1 MQTIINSVADLN
13 LQEKDIVAKGSCS
26 TIYRY
31 NEDEYL
37 KILNDEYYSLAA
49 RENQEVLKTLEAL
62 SEITDTPSIATPR
75 NIFKSENEL
84 YGYTSTIM
92 PGVSLDEIPQD
103 TRIEVLKNALNR
115 IKKEV
120 RTLSQHHIKTE
131 DIGGDNILFSDHIA
145 LIDLE
150 LSLVDEE
157 TEEDILYRRTMRSI
171 LNSVITNSF
180 GTNVTGKIPS
190 LAMRRL
196 NEDLKAGVSDNYA
209 NYYALAIYEIEH
221 MANTKIATVGDSRKA
236 YQKVKSKYKM

>member
-37 KILNDEYYSLAA
+37 KILNKEYYSLAA
-49 RENQEVLKTLEAL
+49 KENREVLKTLEAL
-62 SEITDTPSIATPR
+62 SKIPDVPSIATPR
-75 NIFKSENEL
+75 NIFRSENEL
-84 YGYTSTIM
+84 YGYTSKIM

-120 RTLSQHHIKTE
+120 HTLSQHHIKTE
-131 DIGGDNILFSDHIA
+131 DIGGDNILLSDHIA
-145 LIDLE
+145 LLDLE
-150 LSLVDEE
+150 LGLVDEK

-171 LNSVITNSF
+171 LNSVLTNSF

-196 NEDLKAGVSDNYA
+196 NEDLKTGVSDNYA

-221 MANTKIATVGDSRKA
+221 MADTKIATVEDSRKA
-236 YQKVKSKYKM
+236 YQKVKSQYKM

>member
-37 KILNDEYYSLAA
+37 KILNEEYYSLAA
-49 RENQEVLKTLEAL
+49 KENQEVLKTLEAL
-62 SEITDTPSIATPR
+62 AEITDVPSIATPR
-75 NIFKSENEL
+75 NIFRSKSKL

-92 PGVSLDEIPQD
+92 SGVSLDEIPQD

-150 LSLVDEE
+150 LSLVDKE
-157 TEEDILYRRTMRSI
+157 TEEDTLYRRTMRSI

-180 GTNVTGKIPS
+180 GANVTGKIPS

-209 NYYALAIYEIEH
+209 NYYALAIYEIERL
-221 MANTKIATVGDSRKA
+221 ADTKIATVEDSRKA
-236 YQKVKSKYKM
+236 YQKVKSQHKM